1 MRINGAG
8 GIDPIKAYQAQ
19 QKAKS
24 ANMEKKSGEVRGD
37 TLELSPEAKKIQSYL
52 ARLEKT
58 PEVREDLVA
67 SLKKQIAEGTYSPD
81 AKKIASGIIEE
92 VIGEIMLN
100 KGGKIDE

>member
-19 QKAKS
+19 QKAKG
-24 ANMEKKSGEVRGD
+24 ATTGIKAGEVRGD
-37 TLELSPEAKKIQSYL
+37 TLEISPEAKKIQSYL

-67 SLKKQIAEGTYSPD
+67 SLKKQIAEGAYNTD

-92 VIGEIMLN
+92 IMLN
-100 KGGKIDE
+100 KMGRKD